1 MTHILIIGG
10 SDAGIS
16 AALRARELNPAVE
29 LTIVLA
35 DRFPNYSIC
44 GLPFYLSGEVTD
56 WHDLA
61 HRKAE
66 DITKLGID
74 LLMDYWAES
83 IDPAQQTVT
92 VTTPDG
98 AKKILTYDKLILG
111 TGGTSVRP
119 PIAGLELPGVYP
131 LRWMADSFAV
141 QQHLTDRSPQQA
153 VIIGA
158 GYIGLEM
165 ADALTLRGLSV
176 TLIQRSGSI
185 LKTIDRSL
193 SQLVADELT
202 KHGVEVV
209 TGVDVDRIEQRGE
222 CLLVADDRGFERL
235 TDLVIIA
242 VGVNPATQL
251 AQTADIKL
259 GINGAIQVNRRMET
273 NIPNI
278 YAAGDCV
285 ETYHRIL
292 GQNSYLPLGTTAH
305 KQGRV
310 AGENAIGG
318 NRKFQGSLGT
328 QVVKIFEVA
337 AARTGWRDEEATAA
351 GLQPLTVE
359 TDVWHHKAY
368 YPGAHSLKIRVTGD
382 RSSGRLLGAQIAGHY
397 QGEVAKR
404 IDIFATA
411 LFNDMRV
418 DDLIDLDLSYTPP
431 LGSPW
436 DAVQMATQAWIKE
449 YAKIFRPEGSILK

>member
-1 MTHILIIGG
+1 MTWMLIIGG

-16 AALRARELNPAVE
+16 AALRMRELDAAVE
-29 LTIVLA
+29 ITIVLA
-35 DRFPNYSIC
+35 DSFPNYSIC

-56 WHDLA
+56 WHNLA

-66 DITKLGID
+66 DITSLGIN
-74 LLMDYWAES
+74 LLMNHWAES
-83 IDPAQQTVT
+83 IDPAQKTVT
-92 VTTPDG
+92 VKTPDG
-98 AKKILTYDKLILG
+98 STKILTYDKLIVG
-111 TGGTSVRP
+111 TGGTSIKP
-119 PIAGLELPGVYP
+119 PIQGLDLPGVYP

-141 QQHLTDRSPQQA
+141 HKHLTEKSPKHA

-176 TLIQRSGSI
+176 TLIQRSDSI
-185 LKTIDRSL
+185 LKTIDPSL
-193 SQLVADELT
+193 SQLVANELE

-209 TGVDVDRIEQRGE
+209 TSVNVERIESQGE
-222 CLLVADDRGFERL
+222 RLLVADAKGFERV
-235 TDLVIIA
+235 TDLVIVA

-251 AQTADIKL
+251 AQTAGIKL
-259 GINGAIQVNRRMET
+259 GINGAIQVNRRMKT
-273 NIPNI
+273 NVSDI

-285 ETYHRIL
+285 ETYHRLL
-292 GQNSYLPLGTTAH
+292 GQNMYLPLGTTAH

-310 AGENAIGG
+310 AGENAIGSK
-318 NRKFQGSLGT
+318 RKFQGSLGT
-328 QVVKIFEVA
+328 QVVKIFEIA
-337 AARTGWRDEEATAA
+337 AARTGLRDDEAIAA

-368 YPGAHSLKIRVTGD
+368 YPGAHSLRIRVTGD

-411 LFNDMRV
+411 LFNDMTV
-418 DDLIDLDLSYTPP
+418 NDLNDLDLSYTPP

-436 DAVQMATQAWIKE
+436 DAVQIAAQAWTKQFS
-449 YAKIFRPEGSILK
+449 KQ

>member
-16 AALRARELNPAVE
+16 AALRARELDPAVE
-29 LTIVLA
+29 LTILLA

-56 WHDLA
+56 WQDLA

-66 DITKLGID
+66 DITSLGIK
-74 LLMDYWAES
+74 LRMDRWAES
-83 IDPAQQTVT
+83 IDPLQKTVT
-92 VTTPDG
+92 IKAPDG
-98 AKKILTYDKLILG
+98 TTEILAYDKLILG
-111 TGGTSVRP
+111 TGGTSVSP
-119 PIAGLELPGVYP
+119 PIAGIDLPGVYP
-131 LRWMADSFAV
+131 LRWMADSFAL
-141 QQHLTDRSPQQA
+141 QQHLTDRSPQHA

-176 TLIQRSGSI
+176 TLIQRAETI
-185 LKTIDRSL
+185 LKTIDPSL

-202 KHGVEVV
+202 RHGVEVV
-209 TGVDVDRIEQRGE
+209 TGIDIDRIEPQGE
-222 CLLVADDRGFERL
+222 RLRVADAKGFDRT
-235 TDLVIIA
+235 TDLVIVA
-242 VGVNPATQL
+242 VGVNPATKL
-251 AQTADIKL
+251 AQTAGVSL
-259 GINGAIQVNRRMET
+259 GAKGAIQVNRLMET
-273 NIPNI
+273 NIPGI

-292 GQNSYLPLGTTAH
+292 GQNIYLPLGTTAH

-310 AGENAIGG
+310 AGENVLGG

-337 AARTGWRDEEATAA
+337 AARTGLRDDEAIAA

-382 RSSGRLLGAQIAGHY
+382 RTSGRLLGAQIAGHY

-411 LFNDMRV
+411 LFNDLTV
-418 DDLIDLDLSYTPP
+418 DDLTDLDLSYTPP

-436 DAVQMATQAWIKE
+436 DAVQMAAQAWIKQLSLKHYE
-449 YAKIFRPEGSILK
+449 SIT

>member
-1 MTHILIIGG
+1 MTRMLIIGG

-16 AALRARELNPAVE
+16 AALRMRELDAAVE
-29 LTIVLA
+29 ITIVLA

-44 GLPFYLSGEVTD
+44 GLPFFLSGEVTD
-56 WHDLA
+56 WQHLA

-66 DITKLGID
+66 DITSLGIQ
-74 LLMDYWAES
+74 LLMNHWAES
-83 IDPAQQTVT
+83 IDPMQKTVT
-92 VTTPDG
+92 VKAPDG
-98 AKKILTYDKLILG
+98 ATKFMGYDKLILG
-111 TGGTSVRP
+111 TGGTSVNP
-119 PIAGLELPGVYP
+119 PIQGLDLPGVYP

-141 QQHLTDRSPQQA
+141 QQHLTDRSPQHA

-176 TLIQRSGSI
+176 TLIQRSSSI
-185 LKTIDRSL
+185 LKTIDPTL

-209 TGVDVDRIEQRGE
+209 TDVDIDRIESIDKR
-222 CLLVADDRGFERL
+222 LLVADSMGFQRV
-235 TDLVIIA
+235 TDLVIVA
-242 VGVNPATQL
+242 VGVSPATQL
-251 AQTADIKL
+251 AQTAGVSL
-259 GINGAIQVNRRMET
+259 SVNSAIQVNRSMET
-273 NIPNI
+273 NLPDI

-292 GQNSYLPLGTTAH
+292 GRNIYLPLGTTAH

-310 AGENAIGG
+310 AGENALGG
-318 NRKFQGSLGT
+318 HRKFQGSLGT

-337 AARTGWRDEEATAA
+337 AARTGLRDDEAIAA
-351 GLQPLTVE
+351 GLRPLTVE

-368 YPGAHSLKIRVTGD
+368 YPGAHSLRIRVTGD
-382 RSSGRLLGAQIAGHY
+382 RTSGRLLGAQIAGHY

-411 LFNDMRV
+411 LFHDMKM
-418 DDLIDLDLSYTPP
+418 DELNDLDLSYTPP

-436 DAVQMATQAWIKE
+436 DAVQMAAQAWTKQCSE
-449 YAKIFRPEGSILK
+449 QAL

>member
-16 AALRARELNPAVE
+16 AALRARELDPAVE

-56 WHDLA
+56 WQDLA

-66 DITKLGID
+66 DITSLGIK
-74 LLMDYWAES
+74 LRMDRWAES
-83 IDPAQQTVT
+83 IDPLQKTVT
-92 VTTPDG
+92 IKAPDG
-98 AKKILTYDKLILG
+98 TTEILAYDKLILG
-111 TGGTSVRP
+111 TGGTSVSP
-119 PIAGLELPGVYP
+119 PIAGIDLPGVYP
-131 LRWMADSFAV
+131 LRWMADSFAL
-141 QQHLTDRSPQQA
+141 QQHLTDRSPQHA

-176 TLIQRSGSI
+176 TLIQRAETI
-185 LKTIDRSL
+185 LKTIDPSL

-202 KHGVEVV
+202 RHGVEVV
-209 TGVDVDRIEQRGE
+209 TGIDIDRIEPKGE
-222 CLLVADDRGFERL
+222 QLIVADAKGFDRT
-235 TDLVIIA
+235 TDLVIVA
-242 VGVNPATQL
+242 VGVNPATML
-251 AQTADIKL
+251 AQTAGVSL
-259 GINGAIQVNRRMET
+259 GAKGAIQVNRLMET
-273 NIPNI
+273 NIPDI

-292 GQNSYLPLGTTAH
+292 GQNIYLPLGTTAH

-310 AGENAIGG
+310 AGENVLGG

-337 AARTGWRDEEATAA
+337 AARTGLRDNEAIAA

-382 RSSGRLLGAQIAGHY
+382 RTSGRLLGAQIAGHY

-411 LFNDMRV
+411 LFNDLTV
-418 DDLIDLDLSYTPP
+418 DDLTDLDLSYTPP

-436 DAVQMATQAWIKE
+436 DAVQMAAQAWIKQLSLKHYE
-449 YAKIFRPEGSILK
+449 SIT

>member
-1 MTHILIIGG
+1 MTQILIIGG

-16 AALRARELNPAVE
+16 AALRARELDPAVE

-56 WHDLA
+56 WQDLA

-66 DITKLGID
+66 DITSLGIK
-74 LLMDYWAES
+74 LLMDRWAES
-83 IDPAQQTVT
+83 IDPLQQTVT
-92 VTTPDG
+92 VAAPDG
-98 AKKILTYDKLILG
+98 AIEILTYDKLILG
-111 TGGTSVRP
+111 TGGTSVSP
-119 PIAGLELPGVYP
+119 PIAGIDLPGVYP

-141 QQHLTDRSPQQA
+141 QEHLTDRSPQHA

-176 TLIQRSGSI
+176 TLIQRAETI
-185 LKTIDRSL
+185 LKTIDPSL
-193 SQLVADELT
+193 SQLVAAELT
-202 KHGVEVV
+202 KHRVEVV
-209 TGVDVDRIEQRGE
+209 TGVNVDRIEPQGE
-222 CLLVADDRGFERL
+222 RLRVADAKGFDRIA
-235 TDLVIIA
+235 DLVIVA
-242 VGVNPATQL
+242 VGVNPSTQL
-251 AQTADIKL
+251 AQTAGVAL
-259 GINGAIQVNRRMET
+259 GIQGSIQVDRWMQT
-273 NIPNI
+273 NVPNI

-292 GQNSYLPLGTTAH
+292 GRNIYLPLGTTAH
-305 KQGRV
+305 KQGRA

-318 NRKFQGSLGT
+318 NRKFQGSVGT

-337 AARTGWRDEEATAA
+337 AARTGLRDDEAIAA

-368 YPGAHSLKIRVTGD
+368 YPGAHPLKIRVTGD
-382 RSSGRLLGAQIAGHY
+382 RDSRRLLGAQIAGHY

-411 LFNDMRV
+411 LFNDLSV

-436 DAVQMATQAWIKE
+436 DAVQIAAQAWLKE
-449 YAKIFRPEGSILK
+449 CDRISRPEVSTYK

>member
-1 MTHILIIGG
+1 MIHILIIGG

-16 AALRARELNPAVE
+16 AALRARELDSAVE

-56 WHDLA
+56 WQDLA

-66 DITKLGID
+66 DITNLGIK
-74 LLMDYWAES
+74 LLMDRWAES
-83 IDPAQQTVT
+83 IDPLQKTVT
-92 VTTPDG
+92 VTALDG
-98 AKKILTYDKLILG
+98 TTEILAYDKLIVG

-119 PIAGLELPGVYP
+119 PIAGIDLPGVYP
-131 LRWMADSFAV
+131 LRWMKDSFAV
-141 QQHLTDRSPQQA
+141 QQHLTDRSPQHA

-158 GYIGLEM
+158 GYVGLEM

-176 TLIQRSGSI
+176 TLIQRSEAI
-185 LKTIDRSL
+185 LKTIDPTL
-193 SQLVADELT
+193 SQLVAAELT
-202 KHGVEVV
+202 KHGVEVF
-209 TGVDVDRIEQRGE
+209 TGVNIDRIEPKGE
-222 CLLVADDRGFERL
+222 RLRVADAQGFDRT
-235 TDLVIIA
+235 TDLVIVA
-242 VGVNPATQL
+242 VGVNPATKL
-251 AQTADIKL
+251 AQTAGVSL
-259 GINGAIQVNRRMET
+259 GVNGAIQVNRAMET
-273 NIPNI
+273 NIPDI

-292 GQNSYLPLGTTAH
+292 GQNNYLPLGTTAH

-310 AGENAIGG
+310 AGGNALGG

-337 AARTGWRDEEATAA
+337 AARTGLRDDEASAA

-359 TDVWHHKAY
+359 TNVWHHKAY

-382 RSSGRLLGAQIAGHY
+382 LGSGRLLGAQIAGHY

-411 LFNDMRV
+411 LFNDMSV

-436 DAVQMATQAWIKE
+436 DAIQMAAQAWMKQCSQIS
-449 YAKIFRPEGSILK
+449 RPEVSTYK